1 MTNQTIMLKAGERLE
16 KPTFE
21 TNSPNTLIQLFFAST
36 DKDWLKNILLDIQSY
51 YPNAVLIG
59 ASTDESI
66 NGSQI
71 SQSCATISIS
81 RFDDT
86 QLSAD
91 FITSNADDFKN
102 GKKLASKIIKPD
114 TKAVIVFTDAASIN
128 GEELLKGM
136 AKVLGNTVIAG
147 GLASTKSFTDTF
159 VIFQNKIIQNGAV
172 AVSLNSQTLR
182 VRHDC
187 AFGWQAIG
195 REMLITKADKHRIES
210 INGKTPISIFRHYLG
225 KKVAKGLLSI
235 GSAFPLMVKRGDE
248 LVARGVIALDGESFI
263 VSGNV
268 NTGDKVHIGY
278 GNIAHVI
285 ESNKILSN
293 IAATLGQPEAVFSY
307 YCIGRKFFLPRAIL
321 EFEAKN
327 TAQTGNVTG
336 FFTLGEFSNN
346 DEPRH
351 LNFSSTVLALSEGDK
366 KEFSY
371 KNLTPPKLD
380 FINLVSEGLFNFID
394 TRTKEL
400 DYLAYHDGLT
410 SLANKSLLA
419 DRTEHAISHA
429 KRYGFKAAL
438 LFVDL
443 DRFKIINDT
452 LGHEIGDTV
461 LADIAKKIQKT
472 LRADDTLARIGGD
485 EFAILLE
492 NIEGERHAAQ
502 LAARIIES
510 SSKPTTVAGKKLSV
524 TASIGIAMYPEDG
537 DDYQTLI
544 RNADAAMYQAKVD
557 GRNGYAFYR
566 KELTVESEK
575 RLELQNELKAALK
588 KGELTLYYQPQIDMQ
603 NDTLVGVEALIR
615 WNHPK
620 RGVLPP
626 GVFLQ
631 EAEEC
636 GLMSQI
642 GEIVINKACEQ
653 IKSWG
658 KKGFHIPKV
667 SINVTAEDFSKNDLS
682 QKIHDA
688 ITRNGL
694 SPEVLEVE
702 ITETGIMQNDGVAIG
717 ELKKLNDMGIRLSI
731 DDFGTGY
738 SSLSYLKRLPIKEI
752 KIDRSFVSDITSDN
766 GDRAIVRAI
775 LAISKELGLEV
786 IAEGVE
792 TKKQAA
798 LLLKEG
804 CRLGQGY
811 LFGKPMP
818 ANEIAKLFR
827 SNVSRS

>member
-1 MTNQTIMLKAGERLE
+1 MTNNTITLKYGESLTE
-16 KPTFE
+16 PLSKTK
-21 TNSPNTLIQLFFAST
+21 SASTLVQLFFAST
-36 DKDWLKNILLDIQSY
+36 DKDWLKKLLFDIQTHY
-51 YPNAVLIG
+51 KDALIIG

-66 NGSQI
+66 NGPHI
-71 SQSCATISIS
+71 SQSCATVSVS
-81 RFDDT
+81 HFDNTELVSNFIADKSDSY
-86 QLSAD
+86 SA
-91 FITSNADDFKN
+91 
-102 GKKLASKIIKPD
+102 GEKLASKIVKPN

-128 GEELLKGM
+128 GEELLGGM
-136 AKVLGNTVIAG
+136 AKVLGNVIIAG

-172 AVSLNSQTLR
+172 AVSLNSDTLR

-187 AFGWQAIG
+187 ALGWQAIG
-195 REMLITKADKHRIES
+195 REMLVTKADKHRVDS
-210 INGKTPISIFRHYLG
+210 INNKTPASIFRYYLG

-235 GSAFPLMVKRGDE
+235 GSAFPLMLKRGDE
-248 LVARGVIALDGESFI
+248 LVARGVIAIDGESFI

-285 ESNKILSN
+285 ESNKTLPN
-293 IAATLGQPEAVFSY
+293 IAATIGEPEAVFSY
-307 YCIGRKFFLPRAIL
+307 YCVGRKFFLPRAIL
-321 EFEAKN
+321 EFEARN
-327 TAQTGNVTG
+327 LAQLGSIAG

-351 LNFSSTVLALSEGDK
+351 LNFSSTVLSLSESSK
-366 KEFSY
+366 KELRY
-371 KNLTPPKLD
+371 KNFTPPKLD

-394 TRTKEL
+394 ARTKEL

-452 LGHEIGDTV
+452 LGHDIGDTV

-537 DDYQTLI
+537 DDYATLI
-544 RNADAAMYQAKVD
+544 RNADTAMYQAKVG

-575 RLELQNELKAALK
+575 RLELQNELKTAVK

-603 NDTLVGVEALIR
+603 TDKLIGVEALIR

-620 RGVLPP
+620 KGVLPP

-642 GEIVINKACEQ
+642 GDIVINKACEQ
-653 IKSWG
+653 IKSWA
-658 KKGFHIPKV
+658 KKGFHIPNV
-667 SINVTAEDFSKNDLS
+667 SINVTAEDFNKNNLS
-682 QKIHDA
+682 QKISDA
-688 ITRNGL
+688 VERNGL
-694 SPEVLEVE
+694 NPSVLEVE

-717 ELKKLNDMGIRLSI
+717 ELKKLNDMGITLSI

-752 KIDRSFVSDITSDN
+752 KIDRSFVNDIASDS
-766 GDRAIVRAI
+766 GDKAIVRAI

-804 CRLGQGY
+804 CRFGQGY

-818 ANEIAKLFR
+818 ANELAKLFR
-827 SNVSRS
+827 TNA